1 MYHLQAGLPMSR
13 KEKLQSPQQWMA
25 KSSSHQPVLS
35 QSPSVIAFSLKPGHL
50 ENLDTAVMFSVVCTC
65 CSLLFSQA
73 EAKDTQQMAYHEI
86 AVLCMPPGHTPAVG
100 GCVLL
105 NLPPN

>member
-1 MYHLQAGLPMSR
+1 MYRLQAGLPMLR

-35 QSPSVIAFSLKPGHL
+35 QGRTVIAFSLKPGRL

-65 CSLLFSQA
+65 CSLLCSQA
-73 EAKDTQQMAYHEI
+73 GHSTYGMA
-86 AVLCMPPGHTPAVG
+86 
-100 GCVLL
+100 
-105 NLPPN
+105 